1 MNRRF
6 VLAGLGLAAVLA
18 VLWTVSQSWA
28 QRDRPPEPRAE
39 DIPALGV
46 RVMTMHQPGRFISAY
61 GSATYVLV
69 LDTTTG
75 QVFKINETD
84 FKSAA
89 DLAKLRDVRVLPV
102 ERRPGEDRRDPVR
115 PREGERPRDPDRP
128 RDAD

>member
-18 VLWTVSQSWA
+18 LLWTVSQSSA

-39 DIPALGV
+39 GGPVVGV
-46 RVMTMHQPGRFISAY
+46 RIGAMHQPGRFISAY
-61 GSATYVLV
+61 GSASYVLV

-75 QVFKINETD
+75 QVFKINEVD

-89 DLAKLRDVRVLPV
+89 DLAKMRDMPLRPI
-102 ERRPGEDRRDPVR
+102 
-115 PREGERPRDPDRP
+115 ERP
-128 RDAD
+128 